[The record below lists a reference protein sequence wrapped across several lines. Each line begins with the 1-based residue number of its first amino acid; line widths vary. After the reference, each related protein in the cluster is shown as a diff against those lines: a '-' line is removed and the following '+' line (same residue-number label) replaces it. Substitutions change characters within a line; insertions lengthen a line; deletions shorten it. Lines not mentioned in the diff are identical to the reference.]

1 MTTYNCLP
9 GHNRTAALTE
19 AAAVLAAGK
28 LVVMPTD
35 TVYGI
40 ACDAFNPAAVAAL
53 LAAKHRGPDMPVPV
67 LVGSWAAAEELAGDL
82 PEPAVALMKST
93 LR

>member
-9 GHNRTAALTE
+9 DHNRTAALTE

-40 ACDAFNPAAVAAL
+40 ACDAFNPVSYTHL
-53 LAAKHRGPDMPVPV
+53 T
-67 LVGSWAAAEELAGDL
+67 L
-82 PEPAVALMKST
+82 PTIYSV
-93 LR
+93 